1 MLDDSSN
8 RLIWIAVGLALI
20 FGIFETYNGTIPKI
34 LESVT
39 STTQASIPVEHTAY
53 ANIVPLCKEYSNFT
67 LSEASLVRYGS
78 DSRWVYKELQAGA
91 YTASNTVF
99 GSDPASGTQKNVELV
114 SDFSTVYPNLNLLS
128 NTTFKNYTPKTQQ
141 YFSMAIKD
149 GGVNNNPYVSVS
161 YNNPTVNSWTDT
173 ISWGFDKEYFKP
185 STTYTFSF
193 YIKGKG
199 TIRTHVYPS
208 LIDTSSANGLA
219 DGKAIRPASDGVYD
233 WNLTSGWV
241 RHTYTFITKSSITAN
256 ENFLFRIFTGNSVD
270 ICLPKVEPGSIATPY
285 MPSASEVQDSD
296 YPTYVGTYTDHN
308 QSASNDPTKYSWKK
322 R

>member
-53 ANIVPLCKEYSNFT
+53 AYS
-67 LSEASLVRYGS
+67 A
-78 DSRWVYKELQAGA
+78 D
-91 YTASNTVF
+91 
-99 GSDPASGTQKNVELV
+99 GT
-114 SDFSTVYPNLNLLS
+114 DRFSTINPNLNLMNFKTNLTVGKYLDWLS
-128 NTTFKNYTPKTQQ
+128 GVKMTNNVSRATFDYISVIPEKTYTINSDWDKTSAFSIFAFTDKTDAQATYIYDGPSNKWMSLSISRFVNRKTTFTIPEGIHYIRMS
-141 YFSMAIKD
+141 YLS
-149 GGVNNNPYVSVS
+149 VNGTNTLTLNDLL
-161 YNNPTVNSWTDT
+161 NSETKLEE
-173 ISWGFDKEYFKP
+173 G
-185 STTYTFSF
+185 ST
-193 YIKGKG
+193 
-199 TIRTHVYPS
+199 
-208 LIDTSSANGLA
+208 
-219 DGKAIRPASDGVYD
+219 
-233 WNLTSGWV
+233 
-241 RHTYTFITKSSITAN
+241 
-256 ENFLFRIFTGNSVD
+256 
-270 ICLPKVEPGSIATPY
+270 ATTW